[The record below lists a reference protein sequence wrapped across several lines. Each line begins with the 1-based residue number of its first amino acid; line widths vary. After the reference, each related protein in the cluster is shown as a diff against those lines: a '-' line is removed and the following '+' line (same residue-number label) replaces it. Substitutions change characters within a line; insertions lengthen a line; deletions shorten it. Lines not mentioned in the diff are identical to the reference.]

1 MILMPYLQR
10 IAIEMLFLLCCF
22 DLFCRDINMAYIN
35 LDFSERCREIDFP
48 AGPQQDNRNP
58 LLKHQQSGP
67 LCSCAANSIASSSL
81 VAIHGLGGH
90 AYKTWRE
97 GEKLWLRDFLPHD
110 VPTARVLTFGYNAG
124 VAFTQS
130 KSNIRDFATSLLE
143 EIRTL
148 RRRNKE
154 ADVST
159 LSILQRKMIFVCHS
173 LGGIVF
179 KQALVIAHEKETRYG
194 SIKEAVAGVI
204 FLGTPHRG
212 ADIAYWSKLLAKFAN
227 VLSAGKMRED
237 LLKALAPKSTELGTI
252 CSQFVERGMR
262 LQIFSLYERHETSG
276 LGSLAVDEFSAILY
290 LPNET
295 PIPMEADHRGLC
307 KYLTPS
313 DSCYRTVFNCIE
325 ELMDSLIE
333 TSEQPCR

>member
-1 MILMPYLQR
+1 MPR
-10 IAIEMLFLLCCF
+10 IS
-22 DLFCRDINMAYIN
+22 RQK
-35 LDFSERCREIDFP
+35 SSR
-48 AGPQQDNRNP
+48 
-58 LLKHQQSGP
+58 QSGP

-90 AYKTWRE
+90 ACKTWRD

-110 VPTARVLTFGYNAG
+110 VPNARVLTFGYNAG

-143 EIRTL
+143 GIRNF
-148 RRRNKE
+148 RRKNKE
-154 ADVST
+154 ADVCI
-159 LSILQRKMIFVCHS
+159 LSILVPQESSVLVQTNDLSSEKRSSYVIVLEASCSNRLRRRMIDSERMRADFV
-173 LGGIVF
+173 I
-179 KQALVIAHEKETRYG
+179 QALVIAHEKETRYG
-194 SIKEAVAGVI
+194 SIEEAVVGVI

-227 VLSAGKMRED
+227 VLTAGKMREG

-276 LGSLAVDEFSAILY
+276 LGSLV
-290 LPNET
+290 
-295 PIPMEADHRGLC
+295 G
-307 KYLTPS
+307 
-313 DSCYRTVFNCIE
+313 
-325 ELMDSLIE
+325 
-333 TSEQPCR
+333 

>member
-1 MILMPYLQR
+1 
-10 IAIEMLFLLCCF
+10 
-22 DLFCRDINMAYIN
+22 
-35 LDFSERCREIDFP
+35 
-48 AGPQQDNRNP
+48 
-58 LLKHQQSGP
+58 
-67 LCSCAANSIASSSL
+67 
-81 VAIHGLGGH
+81 
-90 AYKTWRE
+90 
-97 GEKLWLRDFLPHD
+97 
-110 VPTARVLTFGYNAG
+110 
-124 VAFTQS
+124 
-130 KSNIRDFATSLLE
+130 
-143 EIRTL
+143 
-148 RRRNKE
+148 
-154 ADVST
+154 
-159 LSILQRKMIFVCHS
+159 MIFVCHS

-194 SIKEAVAGVI
+194 SIEEAVAGVI

-227 VLSAGKMRED
+227 VLTAGKMRED

-276 LGSLAVDEFSAILY
+276 LGSLVVDEFSAILH